1 MMNRRLSQKD
11 QAKKLLDDAKNF
23 VSWVKQLC
31 KKGWIDK
38 NKKTDFC
45 QGYYRYFFASSKSP

>member
-23 VSWVKQLC
+23 VSWVEQWLME
-31 KKGWIDK
+31 KGRIDK
-38 NKKTDFC
+38 NK
-45 QGYYRYFFASSKSP
+45 